1 MSHNYETYKALD
13 FAQDDS
19 FIRWVKEEDDAA
31 RQFWESW
38 RDEHPEK
45 AGELETARRLVLA
58 LRVEEEE
65 PADRQIDDLWAR
77 IDRATQAE
85 SKKQAKR
92 IPIRVVLQYV
102 AAACIGLL
110 VFLTIFNP
118 HERIS
123 SGNQQILVMLPDGSS
138 VNLNRQSS
146 ITFKRRGWMQN
157 RIVQLEGEGFFS
169 VKKGNPFTVNTLKGQ
184 VKVLG
189 TSFNVKAGQEAFE
202 VKCLSGRVSVAH
214 GASTQVLSAR
224 QSTRL
229 QNDGSLSPP
238 EADARPAIADWR
250 DVEIVMDSVRL
261 REVFEELERQFGVQ
275 IINNVADDERLVNA
289 FFRNSNLDSALYNIN
304 YAVSNISFEER
315 GDTIIVSDNVE

>member
-1 MSHNYETYKALD
+1 MNQNYETYEALD

-19 FIRWVKEEDDAA
+19 FIRWVKKEDDAA
-31 RQFWESW
+31 RQFWENW

-45 AGELETARRLVLA
+45 AGELEAARRLVLA
-58 LRVEEEE
+58 LRVDEEE
-65 PADRQIDDLWAR
+65 PAGQQIDGLWAK
-77 IDRATQAE
+77 IDQATRE
-85 SKKQAKR
+85 KPKKQGKR
-92 IPIRVVLQYV
+92 IPIRLILQYA

-110 VFLTIFNP
+110 VFLTIFDP

-123 SGNQQILVMLPDGSS
+123 SGNRQVLATLPDGSS

-146 ITFKRRGWMQN
+146 ITFKRRGWTGN
-157 RIVQLEGEGFFS
+157 RTVQLEGEGFFS
-169 VKKGNPFTVNTLKGQ
+169 VRKGAPFTVNTLKGQ

-189 TSFNVKAGQEAFE
+189 TSFNVKAGEEAFE

-229 QNDGSLSPP
+229 QTDGSLSPP
-238 EADARPAIADWR
+238 EEETRPAIAGWR
-250 DVEIVMDSVRL
+250 DVEIVMDSARL
-261 REVFEELERQFGVQ
+261 REVFEELERQFGVEV
-275 IINNVADDERLVNA
+275 ISRIADDERLVNA

>member
-1 MSHNYETYKALD
+1 MNQNYETYEALD

-19 FIRWVKEEDDAA
+19 FIRWVKGEDDAA
-31 RQFWESW
+31 RQFWEAW

-45 AGELETARRLVLA
+45 AGELEAARRLVLA

-65 PADRQIDDLWAR
+65 PAARQIDDLWNK
-77 IDRATQAE
+77 IDRATQA
-85 SKKQAKR
+85 SPQNRAKR
-92 IPIRVVLQYV
+92 IPIRLILQYV

-110 VFLTIFNP
+110 VFLTIFDP

-123 SGNQQILVMLPDGSS
+123 TGNRQVLVTLPDGSS

-146 ITFKRRGWMQN
+146 ITFKKRGWTQN
-157 RIVQLEGEGFFS
+157 RVVQLEGEGFFS
-169 VKKGNPFTVNTLKGQ
+169 VRKGNPFTVNTLKGQ

-189 TSFNVKAGQEAFE
+189 TSFNVKAGEEAFE

-224 QSTRL
+224 QSTHL
-229 QNDGSLSPP
+229 QTDGRLSPP
-238 EADARPAIADWR
+238 EEELRPDIADWR
-250 DVEIVMDSVRL
+250 NVEIIMDSARL
-261 REVFEELERQFGVQ
+261 QEVFEELERQFGIEVVSN
-275 IINNVADDERLVNA
+275 IADDERLVNA
-289 FFRNSNLDSALYNIN
+289 FFRNSNLDSALYNIH

-315 GDTIIVSDNVE
+315 GDTIIVSDKVE